1 MFCAADVLAPTDGD
15 EGGQVLHQHL
25 PPINVFPVQA
35 PPPPSASGLDFEVE
49 YHPHDCHTKEG
60 GQKQGKRDARTVFSI
75 TATVGGIVASSPS
88 V

>member
-1 MFCAADVLAPTDGD
+1 MCCAADVLVPTDGHQ
-15 EGGQVLHQHL
+15 GGQVLHQHL

-49 YHPHDCHTKEG
+49 NHTHDCDTKEG
-60 GQKQGKRDARTVFSI
+60 GQKQSKWDAWTIFSI
-75 TATVGGIVASSPS
+75 AATVGGIVASSAS